1 MKAGKETLTSSF
13 KVEFIKQTLRSVL
26 SRNDGKVDCGIVMLR
41 QEASHS
47 LRTKPRIAPATALL
61 FRIINL

>member
-13 KVEFIKQTLRSVL
+13 KVELIKQTLRFVF
-26 SRNDGKVDCGIVMLR
+26 SRNDGKVDCGIVMLT

-47 LRTKPRIAPATALL
+47 LGTKHQAQHLL
-61 FRIINL
+61 YYLE